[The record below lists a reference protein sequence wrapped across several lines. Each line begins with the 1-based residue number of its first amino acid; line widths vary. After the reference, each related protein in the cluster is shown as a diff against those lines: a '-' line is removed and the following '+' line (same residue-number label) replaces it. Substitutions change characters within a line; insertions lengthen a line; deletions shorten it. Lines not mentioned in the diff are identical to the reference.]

1 MVSMMDAFPPMT
13 FSPEELCPPQ
23 QTISLADTT
32 LSACTSAPSSIC
44 DMREGGDEKRPVKK
58 RKSWGQ
64 ELPVP
69 KTNLPPRYVER
80 TRHLPADQTPADC
93 SRKRAKTEDEKEQRR
108 IERVLRNR
116 QAAQSSRERKRQEVE
131 KLEGEKSAIETQNDN
146 LRQLLMAAEHEKFRL
161 EQKNKKLTSELAAL
175 KGGSASNRS
184 SLAPSPNFSAVDF
197 NDPQAIKQEME
208 DPLFALRTPISLPS
222 DSFSPSISASTDSR
236 SPSPD
241 SLDMGSHAPTTSP
254 DMTQHPAEMLCD
266 LQCQSGVVSS
276 VAMIRPTIHDRAP
289 STASLSTNNNNNNNN
304 NNNDQRAP
312 SPNMLIS
319 SHLFC
324 LTLTSTVYSHLL
336 IPLLQIC
343 HSLKT
348 ASPLPSN
355 LMTHPT
361 SLRLIRWLILTPAN
375 LTTSTTSTRTHS
387 SKTTK
392 SRSSR
397 PTFRIQLLRRL
408 LLCSP
413 ALARPLLGATVRE
426 MRAERGVALTER
438 KAGGPR
444 GGVGREKSWSRLMML
459 ALGIECIC
467 KDAEKRRRTSNKY
480 NSLSHTLIL
489 SSFLALITQI
499 NGLILVL
506 NRRHGSNTGKST
518 LPLANGSLAIAPMS
532 FEHDRAR
539 AV

>member
-13 FSPEELCPPQ
+13 FSPEELYPPQ

-69 KTNLPPRYVER
+69 KTNLPP
-80 TRHLPADQTPADC
+80 
-93 SRKRAKTEDEKEQRR
+93 RKRAKTEDEKEQRR

-146 LRQLLMAAEHEKFRL
+146 LRQLLMAAEHDKFRL
-161 EQKNKKLTSELAAL
+161 EQKNKKLTAELAAL

-184 SLAPSPNFSAVDF
+184 SLAPSPSFSAVDF

-266 LQCQSGVVSS
+266 LQCQSGVVPS

-289 STASLSTNNNNNNNN
+289 SASLSNNNNNNNN
-304 NNNDQRAP
+304 NNKDQRAP

-319 SHLFC
+319 SHLFYMSFFEDGFTTTEQC
-324 LTLTSTVYSHLL
+324 DDSSNIFTFDSLVNLDPSEPHDINNIDTHA
-336 IPLLQIC
+336 LLQDDEITQLQADL
-343 HSLKT
+343 S
-348 ASPLPSN
+348 
-355 LMTHPT
+355 HPT
-361 SLRLIRWLILTPAN
+361 A
-375 LTTSTTSTRTHS
+375 
-387 SKTTK
+387 
-392 SRSSR
+392 
-397 PTFRIQLLRRL
+397 PT
-408 LLCSP
+408 SP
-413 ALARPLLGATVRE
+413 ALQPCLGA
-426 MRAERGVALTER
+426 
-438 KAGGPR
+438 PSF
-444 GGVGREKSWSRLMML
+444 GR
-459 ALGIECIC
+459 
-467 KDAEKRRRTSNKY
+467 D
-480 NSLSHTLIL
+480 
-489 SSFLALITQI
+489 
-499 NGLILVL
+499 
-506 NRRHGSNTGKST
+506 GSGNAS
-518 LPLANGSLAIAPMS
+518 
-532 FEHDRAR
+532 
-539 AV
+539 